1 MLSKRFCSL
10 NYDFPSHLVADIPG
24 IIQGAHE
31 NVGLGHEFL
40 RHIERCH
47 MLMYVMDSSSPDM
60 MHQFEVLKKEL
71 DLYKSGLSTVSSI
84 FVANKCD
91 LVDNIESMQNDIQQV
106 VDMPVV
112 PVSAKFKQN
121 IQQLRDILATKWRVE
136 KQNNYKESLKE

>member
-1 MLSKRFCSL
+1 
-10 NYDFPSHLVADIPG
+10 
-24 IIQGAHE
+24 
-31 NVGLGHEFL
+31 
-40 RHIERCH
+40 

-60 MHQFEVLKKEL
+60 MRQFEVLKKEL

-91 LVDNIESMQNDIQQV
+91 LVDDIESMQNDIQQV

-121 IQQLRDILATKWRVE
+121 IQQLQDILATKWRVKKLE
-136 KQNNYKESLKE
+136 NVSE